1 MKKRNVS
8 TPPPRAGAVDW
19 TAIHQR
25 VEAARAA
32 IERGRSPD
40 PADARA
46 ILAERARKLAH
57 EAAPVE
63 EAGDAVEVIEFVLA
77 HETYGL
83 EARYVRE
90 IYPLKD
96 LTPMP
101 GTPAFVL
108 GIINLR
114 GQILSIIDLR
124 QFFDLPRRGLT
135 DLNKV
140 IVLRSGAMEFGVL
153 ADAIVGTRTIALRS
167 LQPSLP
173 TLTGIREQYLKGID
187 SGRAVILDA
196 AKLLES
202 PAVIVNEY
210 VNTST

>member
-1 MKKRNVS
+1 MKTRHAS
-8 TPPPRAGAVDW
+8 THPQQAGGIDW
-19 TAIHQR
+19 TAIHER
-25 VEAARAA
+25 LDAARVA

-40 PADARA
+40 ATQTRA
-46 ILAERARKLAH
+46 ILAERARKLAR
-57 EAAPVE
+57 EAAQVAD
-63 EAGDAVEVIEFVLA
+63 AGDLVEVIEFMLA
-77 HETYGL
+77 HETYAL
-83 EARYVRE
+83 EARHVRE

-96 LTPMP
+96 LTPLP

-114 GQILSIIDLR
+114 GQILSVIDLR

-140 IVLRSGAMEFGVL
+140 IVLRSDTMEFGVM
-153 ADAIVGTRTIALRS
+153 ADAIVGTREIALQS

-173 TLTGIREQYLKGID
+173 TLTGIREHYLKGID
-187 SGRAVILDA
+187 SGRAVVLDA

-202 PAVIVNEY
+202 PALVVNEH
-210 VNTST
+210 VNTPT